1 MPEPEA
7 PDPDE
12 LDPIEDVPAEELE
25 PPPADDEL
33 LPADDPPPRGDA
45 EPVVC
50 PLLGREPACPPR
62 VSWAAAAGARLTA
75 KAAATRPIVQ
85 L

>member
-1 MPEPEA
+1 MPEDE
-7 PDPDE
+7 DE
-12 LDPIEDVPAEELE
+12 LE
-25 PPPADDEL
+25 PADDEP

-50 PLLGREPACPPR
+50 PLLGREPAWPACPPR
-62 VSWAAAAGARLTA
+62 VSWAAATGARLTA